1 MTKNIGVIVGSLRNG
16 SYTGIVA
23 NKIIDLLPEGYEGK
37 ILDISDLK
45 FYNEDLDT
53 ETVVDESYKKLRDEL
68 DKVDAVVF
76 ATPEYNRSIPAVIK
90 NAVDVG
96 SRPYGQSKYEGKP
109 ALVVGVSPGA
119 YGAFGANHHLRQSLV
134 FLDMPVVQQP
144 EAYLANI
151 TEYIENGEVTN
162 SKTIEILQSLVDRF
176 VDLIERY

>member
-76 ATPEYNRSIPAVIK
+76 ATPEYNRSVPAVIK

>member
-96 SRPYGQSKYEGKP
+96 SRPYGQSKFEGKP

>member
-1 MTKNIGVIVGSLRNG
+1 MTKKIGVLVGSLRNG
-16 SYTGIVA
+16 SYTESVA
-23 NKIIDLLPEGYEGK
+23 KKLIELLPEGYEGK
-37 ILDISDLK
+37 ILDISELK

-53 ETVVDESYKKLRDEL
+53 DSKVDPSYQAFREEL
-68 DKVDAVVF
+68 DQVDAVIF
-76 ATPEYNRSIPAVIK
+76 ATPEYNRSIPALIK

-96 SRPYGQSKYEGKP
+96 SRPYGQSKFEGKP

-151 TEYIENGEVTN
+151 AEYIENGEVSN

-176 VDLIERY
+176 VDLIKRY

>member
-16 SYTGIVA
+16 SYTEIVA
-23 NKIIDLLPEGYEGK
+23 NKVIDLLPEGYEGK
-37 ILDISDLK
+37 IIDISDLK

-53 ETVVDESYKKLRDEL
+53 EEVVDESYKKLRDEL

-76 ATPEYNRSIPAVIK
+76 ATPEYNRSVPAVIK